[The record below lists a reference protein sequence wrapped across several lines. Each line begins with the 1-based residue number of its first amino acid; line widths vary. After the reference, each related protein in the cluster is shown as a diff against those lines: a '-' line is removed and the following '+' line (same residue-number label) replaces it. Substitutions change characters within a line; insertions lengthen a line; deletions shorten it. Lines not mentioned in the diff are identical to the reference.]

1 MKYRICGTAI
11 AGLLVSGCD
20 LKGNIYAV
28 TPQQAYD
35 KLVAAQIT
43 PSQTS
48 PFIMLNTSVD
58 GDGSSTVRWHAGG
71 TFAAVECEAN
81 LAPEGTDK
89 TRVTTHCGGT
99 AGDGA
104 SNGMALGMMRNRLIE
119 HIDATLE
126 GRAFDPNLAM
136 GATAGTW
143 PDDPRQADA
152 SLATAAGDALKMD
165 QDMHQMI
172 AEVDNASAQ
181 MTAQAAQQAQG
192 VNFKPGEPMVNVAR

>member
-1 MKYRICGTAI
+1 MNYK
-11 AGLLVSGCD
+11 LLFVSVAAVLASGCD
-20 LKGNIYAV
+20 MKGNVYAM

-89 TRVTTHCGGT
+89 TMVTTHCGGT

-126 GRAFDPNLAM
+126 GRSFDPNLAM

-152 SLATAAGDALKMD
+152 SLATATSDALKME
-165 QDMHQMI
+165 QDMQK
-172 AEVDNASAQ
+172 AVDEAD
-181 MTAQAAQQAQG
+181 AAHAAADQG
-192 VNFKPGEPMVNVAR
+192 VNFKPGEPMVNVSK

>member
-1 MKYRICGTAI
+1 MNYKLFLVPL
-11 AGLLVSGCD
+11 AGLFATGCD
-20 LKGNIYAV
+20 LKGNVYSM

-48 PFIMLNTSVD
+48 PFIMLETSVD

-89 TRVTTHCGGT
+89 TQVTTHCGGT

-143 PDDPRQADA
+143 PEDPRQADA
-152 SLATAAGDALKMD
+152 SLATATTDALKME
-165 QDMHQMI
+165 QEI
-172 AEVDNASAQ
+172 GNAEAAHEAAVQSAD
-181 MTAQAAQQAQG
+181 QG
-192 VNFKPGEPMVNVAR
+192 VNFKPGEPMVDVSK